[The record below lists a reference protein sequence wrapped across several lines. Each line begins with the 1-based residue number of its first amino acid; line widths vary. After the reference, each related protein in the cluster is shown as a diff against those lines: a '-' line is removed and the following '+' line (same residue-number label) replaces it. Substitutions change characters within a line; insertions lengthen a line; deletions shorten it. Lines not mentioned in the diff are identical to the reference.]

1 MEEKREEI
9 MKMLQQ
15 ASFRDLII
23 ICEYI
28 KAMLKKG

>member
-9 MKMLQQ
+9 MEMLQQ
-15 ASFRDLII
+15 ASLRDLII

>member
-1 MEEKREEI
+1 MEEKKKEI
-9 MKMLQQ
+9 MEMLQQ
-15 ASFRDLII
+15 ATFGELII

>member
-9 MKMLQQ
+9 MEMQQ
-15 ASFRDLII
+15 ATFGELII

>member
-9 MKMLQQ
+9 MEMLQQ
-15 ASFRDLII
+15 ATLRELII

-28 KAMLKKG
+28 KAVLQKG

>member
-1 MEEKREEI
+1 MEEKKEEI
-9 MKMLQQ
+9 MKLLQQ
-15 ASFRDLII
+15 ASLRELII

>member
-9 MKMLQQ
+9 MEMLQQ
-15 ASFRDLII
+15 ASLRELII

-28 KAMLKKG
+28 KAVLKKE

>member
-9 MKMLQQ
+9 MEMLQQ
-15 ASFRDLII
+15 TTFGELII